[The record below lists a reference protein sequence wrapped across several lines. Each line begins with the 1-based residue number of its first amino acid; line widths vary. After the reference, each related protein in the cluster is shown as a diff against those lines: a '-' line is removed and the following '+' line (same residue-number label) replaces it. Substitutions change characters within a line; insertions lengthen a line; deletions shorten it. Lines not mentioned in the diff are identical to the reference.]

1 MAILRFSAGLAHGSG
16 SRRRSSSSRWRR
28 PTNRAYS
35 SSSTRSH
42 AWSCSPRKCGS
53 TTLPWMLH
61 GSSASGSK
69 PCPPPTGQPDL
80 GGLATHQLV
89 HQGAL
94 SLERPQQA
102 PYALHVLALAE
113 CTAHDDRDISGGYVD
128 SLVQYPCRYEGPER
142 SLAESR
148 EHLFALPSTDVAGE
162 RHDQVLAGDAVG
174 VLVVGRENQQSR
186 VTMTVEQ
193 HTEHLA
199 LGLREGYELACAAE
213 GIERTPPFDGPCRR
227 PREVLPARAGC
238 HAPELRMHLTERR
251 HPAFVRLP
259 LGSRQVEMQGDDVE
273 AGEEGTRKVA
283 DRELVGGRANEFD
296 QPRRDRGIAR
306 RGRRESQPGGCDR
319 HLQGLVAQATA
330 EVVRLVDHEEIEAVA
345 EPVHV
350 PVGTLEGG
358 NGQRG
363 ELVGAVAVA
372 ADGTCIRAL
381 DVMQPLREQ
390 DSCRNEAQRARSG
403 ACHRCEGQPGFA
415 APSRQDDDCAALR
428 QLPGPQRRLLV
439 RAQLDRGPGAQR
451 QLRDP
456 DLVRER
462 HGPSSQLAAESPIAV
477 CGRPVGLDAW
487 VPEDPRDS
495 RRVEARIEIAQERRT
510 AVEEE
515 AHGREASNRHAAGAI
530 PIHVA
535 ESRCELRGRPSIC
548 NEAQHVVA
556 RSTVAF
562 ATRYGLR
569 PSPATC
575 EGSRPTAPHV
585 PTCSSSSAS
594 HGPSSGRWRR
604 RPEGRVVAGVRRN
617 LNSVTAT
624 RPCARRSSRSGYFP
638 STDQVRTWHA
648 PPS

>member
-186 VTMTVEQ
+186 VTMTAEQ
-193 HTEHLA
+193 HAEHLA
-199 LGLREGYELACAAE
+199 LGLREGYELAGAAE

-273 AGEEGTRKVA
+273 AGEEGTRKVT

-296 QPRRDRGIAR
+296 QSRRD
-306 RGRRESQPGGCDR
+306 
-319 HLQGLVAQATA
+319 
-330 EVVRLVDHEEIEAVA
+330 
-345 EPVHV
+345 
-350 PVGTLEGG
+350 
-358 NGQRG
+358 
-363 ELVGAVAVA
+363 LVGAVAVA

-403 ACHRCEGQPGFA
+403 PCHRCEGQPGFA

-439 RAQLDRGPGAQR
+439 RTQLDRGPGAQR

-456 DLVRER
+456 DFVREW
-462 HGPSSQLAAESPIAV
+462 HSPSSQLAVKSPIAV
-477 CGRPVGLDAW
+477 CGRPEGLDAW
-487 VPEDPRDS
+487 IPEDPGDGRSVDTG
-495 RRVEARIEIAQERRT
+495 IEIAQECRT
-510 AVEEE
+510 AGEEE
-515 AHGREASNRHAAGAI
+515 AHGRETSNRHAAGTI
-530 PIHVA
+530 LIHAA
-535 ESRCELRGRPSIC
+535 ESHCTGAGADRQLQRGATPCRPSDDPLTSPTGIPYIYTPS
-548 NEAQHVVA
+548 AV
-556 RSTVAF
+556 
-562 ATRYGLR
+562 RYG
-569 PSPATC
+569 
-575 EGSRPTAPHV
+575 V
-585 PTCSSSSAS
+585 
-594 HGPSSGRWRR
+594 
-604 RPEGRVVAGVRRN
+604 
-617 LNSVTAT
+617 
-624 RPCARRSSRSGYFP
+624 
-638 STDQVRTWHA
+638 
-648 PPS
+648 

>member
-1 MAILRFSAGLAHGSG
+1 MAILRFTAGLANGSG
-16 SRRRSSSSRWRR
+16 WRRCSSSSRWRR

-42 AWSCSPRKCGS
+42 TWSCSARKCGS

-80 GGLATHQLV
+80 GGPATHELV

-94 SLERPQQA
+94 SFERTQQA

-113 CTAHDDRDISGGYVD
+113 GTAHDDRDISVGYVD
-128 SLVQYPCRYEGPER
+128 SLVQHPSRYEGPER
-142 SLAESR
+142 SLAESH
-148 EHLFALPSTDVAGE
+148 EHLFALPSTDVASE

-174 VLVVGRENQQSR
+174 ALVVGRENQKAC

-193 HTEHLA
+193 HAEHLA

-273 AGEEGTRKVA
+273 AGEEGTRKVT

-296 QPRRDRGIAR
+296 EPLRDRGIAR

-330 EVVRLVDHEEIEAVA
+330 KVVRLVDHEEIEAVA

-358 NGQRG
+358 DGQRG

-403 ACHRCEGQPGFA
+403 PCHGCEGQPGFA
-415 APSRQDDDCAALR
+415 APGRQDDDCAALR

-456 DLVRER
+456 DFVREW
-462 HGPSSQLAAESPIAV
+462 HSPSSQLAVKSPIAV
-477 CGRPVGLDAW
+477 CGRPEGLDAW
-487 VPEDPRDS
+487 IPEDPRDS
-495 RRVEARIEIAQERRT
+495 RGIEAGIEVAQECRT

-515 AHGREASNRHAAGAI
+515 AHGRETSNRHAAGAI
-530 PIHVA
+530 RIHVA
-535 ESRCELRGRPSIC
+535 ESRCEPAVPPVSC
-548 NEAQHVVA
+548 NEAQRVVA
-556 RSTVAF
+556 RSTAAF
-562 ATRYGLR
+562 AKRYGLNPR
-569 PSPATC
+569 RLQDWEQSRAQTDGPARAYLLVILR
-575 EGSRPTAPHV
+575 EPRAVERALAAEARRSR
-585 PTCSSSSAS
+585 
-594 HGPSSGRWRR
+594 RRR
-604 RPEGRVVAGVRRN
+604 RP
-617 LNSVTAT
+617 
-624 RPCARRSSRSGYFP
+624 P
-638 STDQVRTWHA
+638 Q
-648 PPS
+648 

>member
-1 MAILRFSAGLAHGSG
+1 MAILRFTAGLAHGSCW
-16 SRRRSSSSRWRR
+16 RRRSSSSRWRR

-42 AWSCSPRKCGS
+42 RWSCSPRKCGS

-102 PYALHVLALAE
+102 PHALHVLALAE
-113 CTAHDDRDISGGYVD
+113 CTTHDDRDISFGYVD

-142 SLAESR
+142 SLTESR
-148 EHLFALPSTDVAGE
+148 EHLFALRSADVAGE

-186 VTMTVEQ
+186 VTMTAEQ
-193 HTEHLA
+193 HAEHLA

-213 GIERTPPFDGPCRR
+213 GIERTPPFDGPCHR
-227 PREVLPARAGC
+227 PREVFPARAGC
-238 HAPELRMHLTERR
+238 HAPELRMHGTERR

-273 AGEEGTRKVA
+273 AGEEGTRKVT

-296 QPRRDRGIAR
+296 QPLRDRGIAR

-403 ACHRCEGQPGFA
+403 PCHCGEGQPGFA

-439 RAQLDRGPGAQR
+439 RAQLDRGPGVQR

-456 DLVRER
+456 DFGRER
-462 HGPSSQLAAESPIAV
+462 HGPSSQLAAESPVAV

-487 VPEDPRDS
+487 VPEDPGDR
-495 RRVEARIEIAQERRT
+495 RRVDAGIEIAQECRT

-515 AHGREASNRHAAGAI
+515 AHGRETSNRHAAGTI
-530 PIHVA
+530 LIHVA
-535 ESRCELRGRPSIC
+535 ESRCTGAGADRQLQRGATPCRPSDDPLTSPTGIPYIC
-548 NEAQHVVA
+548 TPSAV
-556 RSTVAF
+556 
-562 ATRYGLR
+562 RYG
-569 PSPATC
+569 
-575 EGSRPTAPHV
+575 V
-585 PTCSSSSAS
+585 
-594 HGPSSGRWRR
+594 
-604 RPEGRVVAGVRRN
+604 
-617 LNSVTAT
+617 
-624 RPCARRSSRSGYFP
+624 
-638 STDQVRTWHA
+638 
-648 PPS
+648 